1 MEKFIQTYARD
12 GHALKAIAYCI
23 THMPCSYNTKITSN
37 LWMWGN
43 AFYFLIILKKRTYMQ
58 GSDFLS
64 LSLSLSLYIYI
75 YIYRRGNM
83 TPLRDFRRDNS
94 FVL

>member
-43 AFYFLIILKKRTYMQ
+43 AFYFFNHIKETHLHARERFT
-58 GSDFLS
+58 LS

-75 YIYRRGNM
+75 YIYIYIEEAI
-83 TPLRDFRRDNS
+83 
-94 FVL
+94 

>member
-23 THMPCSYNTKITSN
+23 RHMPCSYNPKITSN

-43 AFYFLIILKKRTYMQ
+43 AFFFFNHIKETHLHAREGAIY
-58 GSDFLS
+58 
-64 LSLSLSLYIYI
+64 YIYI
-75 YIYRRGNM
+75 YIYIYI
-83 TPLRDFRRDNS
+83 
-94 FVL
+94 

>member
-23 THMPCSYNTKITSN
+23 RHMPCSYNPKITSN

-58 GSDFLS
+58 GRERFT
-64 LSLSLSLYIYI
+64 LYIYI
-75 YIYRRGNM
+75 YIYIYIEEAI
-83 TPLRDFRRDNS
+83 
-94 FVL
+94 